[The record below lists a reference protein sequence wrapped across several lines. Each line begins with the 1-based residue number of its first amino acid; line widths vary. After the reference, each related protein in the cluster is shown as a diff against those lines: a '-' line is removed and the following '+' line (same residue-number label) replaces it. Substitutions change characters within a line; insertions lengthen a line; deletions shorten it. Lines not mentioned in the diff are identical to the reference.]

1 MNKVLT
7 PAPSGAEAVP
17 PAAPS
22 PPAIPPGF
30 TPREDLPVE
39 GATDPSDAPE
49 PTDAAPSAAPSAP
62 ESSPDPVPAPPGYT
76 PRYAAKEDDEDKSA
90 FSRILDALTASGKV
104 QAENRAYVIAEGNR
118 QRDERLSRINGA
130 VGDMLGPNYDPD
142 GEFGLDS
149 LEEFMR
155 MADVARSKSLVDQL
169 KKFRETYPEGDLLV
183 IPTEEGDI
191 PVARRSKSEPYA
203 RVVGLPAFSAA
214 VGSEPVVYGTMG
226 GVLGGTVGPFTGI
239 LGTVVGTGVGV
250 GVQIGTEY
258 LRGYGQGEGGAS
270 RAIKEG
276 LVAGAVDATFRG
288 AGAAVKA
295 VRGVSGATTFKQR
308 MELAEVV
315 NAVPEL
321 GLEPLAIGQTGPKFA
336 RGIYR
341 QVGATSQRVES
352 QITAQE
358 QSLLT
363 KFRELSN
370 DEVSALSQDAVLDVV
385 IAQHR
390 ELSELM
396 QFPILSRMEA
406 GDALQAAMETYRKA
420 QKAAISKLYGE
431 AMERSAEV
439 TFVLKDAQ
447 AVAREVQLGVRGR
460 GRPVT
465 EVVESPILD
474 ASGNPITSTKTTTP
488 TVALA
493 ETPQGALKSVVDD
506 LLALDPRVT
515 ELVTKGKVFPAFEQI
530 KTLRTRLFD
539 LKQSEDGGV
548 RREATKLWK
557 ALTTTMDN
565 PVSGDPGF
573 VEAYKTAS
581 MANRLFE
588 DTMEKTF
595 IARILKTD
603 TPENILKTLFRP
615 GNEKAVRTLKDILPP
630 PEFQKLQQGFVADIL
645 RAKSGQAGL
654 SRLDTFTYED
664 PRTLGLLLPRDQQQA
679 VRKFLLRRTQ
689 FEASPAQGILSR
701 QFTDAERVVQ
711 IVTKGTAG
719 ELADAVA
726 RGGGIDSRFA
736 DVARAGVYRHLLNE
750 STVTSRSGVEVL
762 DTTRLLNAI
771 EKFKATDKLNP
782 LFRRTDWQ
790 KLELFRRYAAPISEA
805 TDVGGGMMAGSLRQ
819 RAVDAPTEIASGGI
833 VQVATRLVRPLYANE
848 ITAKLLSRPA
858 SYSALTARP
867 STYNMVN
874 NGALALFLMTQEL
887 ERESQEPRPRVR
899 KQAPETA
906 K

>member
-1 MNKVLT
+1 MNDAVT
-7 PAPSGAEAVP
+7 PAPTG
-17 PAAPS
+17 AAPMQDAA
-22 PPAIPPGF
+22 PVAPPGF
-30 TPREDLPVE
+30 TPREDPPV
-39 GATDPSDAPE
+39 AN
-49 PTDAAPSAAPSAP
+49 DAAPASTPERVDAAPAEP
-62 ESSPDPVPAPPGYT
+62 PAEPPATPSGYT
-76 PRYAAKEDDEDKSA
+76 PRYAPKEGDEDKTVL
-90 FSRILDALTASGKV
+90 SRILDALTASGKV
-104 QAENRAYVIAEGNR
+104 QADNKKFAIAEGNR
-118 QRDERLSRINGA
+118 QRDERLGRINGT
-130 VGDMLGPNYDPD
+130 VGDMLGANYDPD

-203 RVVGLPAFSAA
+203 RVVGLPAFAAA
-214 VGSEPVVYGTMG
+214 VGSEPVAYGTAG
-226 GVLGGTVGPFTGI
+226 TVLGGTFGPI
-239 LGTVVGTGVGV
+239 LGVLGTIVGTGIGV
-250 GVQIGTEY
+250 GVQIGTER
-258 LRGYGQGEGGAS
+258 LRGYGEGEGGAP
-270 RAIKEG
+270 RAIQEG
-276 LVAGAVDATFRG
+276 LTAGAVDAALRG
-288 AGAAVKA
+288 GGSAIRAM
-295 VRGVSGATTFKQR
+295 RGVSGATTFRQR

-315 NAVPEL
+315 EAIPEL

-363 KFRELSN
+363 KFRELSS
-370 DEVSALSQDAVLDVV
+370 DDITALSEDALLDV
-385 IAQHR
+385 IRAQHA
-390 ELSELM
+390 ELTALM
-396 QFPILSRMEA
+396 TFPILSKMETGA
-406 GDALQAAMETYRKA
+406 ALQTAMETYKTVR
-420 QKAAISKLYGE
+420 KAAISRLYGD

-439 TFVLKDAQ
+439 TFVLRDAQ
-447 AVAREVQLGVRGR
+447 AVAREVRLGVRGR
-460 GRPVT
+460 GKPVT
-465 EVVESPILD
+465 ETVESPILD

-493 ETPQGALKSVVDD
+493 ETPKGELKAVVDD
-506 LLALDPRVT
+506 LLALDPMVR
-515 ELVTKGKVFPAFEQI
+515 ELTFKGKVFPAFEQI

-539 LKQSEDGGV
+539 LKQSDDGGV

-557 ALTTTMDN
+557 ALTTAMDS
-565 PVSGDPGF
+565 PISGDPGF
-573 VEAYKTAS
+573 VEAYRAAS

-595 IARILKTD
+595 VARILKSD
-603 TPENILKTLFRP
+603 TPEKIMKTLFQP
-615 GNEKAVRTLKDILPP
+615 NNEKAVRTLKDILPP
-630 PEFQKLQQGFVADIL
+630 AEFQKMQQGFTADIL

-664 PRTLGLLLPRDQQQA
+664 PRTLGLLMPREQQVA
-679 VRKFLLRRTQ
+679 VRKFLTRRAQ
-689 FEASPAQGILSR
+689 FEASPAKAILTR

-711 IVTKGTAG
+711 IVTTGTAG
-719 ELADAVA
+719 ELKDAVV

-750 STVTSRSGVEVL
+750 ATVTSRSGTEVL

-771 EKFKATDKLNP
+771 EKMKATDKLSA

-819 RAVDAPTEIASGGI
+819 RAVDAPTEIATGGL

-848 ITAKLLSRPA
+848 VTAKILSRPA

-887 ERESQEPRPRVR
+887 GRESQEPAPRVR
-899 KQAPETA
+899 KRASETA

>member
-1 MNKVLT
+1 MNDAVT
-7 PAPSGAEAVP
+7 PAPSGAAP
-17 PAAPS
+17 LQDAAPV
-22 PPAIPPGF
+22 APPGF
-30 TPREDLPVE
+30 TPREDPPI
-39 GATDPSDAPE
+39 AN
-49 PTDAAPSAAPSAP
+49 DAAPASTPEPVGAAPAEP
-62 ESSPDPVPAPPGYT
+62 PATPSGYT
-76 PRYAAKEDDEDKSA
+76 PRYAPKEGGEDKTVL
-90 FSRILDALTASGKV
+90 SRILDALTASGKV
-104 QAENRAYVIAEGNR
+104 RADNKKFAIAEGNR
-118 QRDERLSRINGA
+118 RRDERLSRINGT
-130 VGDMLGPNYDPD
+130 VGGMLGANYDPD

-203 RVVGLPAFSAA
+203 RVVGLPAFAAA
-214 VGSEPVVYGTMG
+214 VGSEPVAYGTLG
-226 GVLGGTVGPFTGI
+226 ATLGGTVGPFTGV
-239 LGTVVGTGVGV
+239 LGTIVGTGIGV
-250 GVQIGTEY
+250 GVQIGTER
-258 LRGYGQGEGGAS
+258 LRGYGEGEGGAP
-270 RAIKEG
+270 RAIQEG
-276 LVAGAVDATFRG
+276 LTAGAVDAALRG
-288 AGAAVKA
+288 GGSAIRAM
-295 VRGVSGATTFKQR
+295 RGVSGATTFRQR

-315 NAVPEL
+315 EAIPEL

-363 KFRELSN
+363 KFRELSS
-370 DEVSALSQDAVLDVV
+370 DDITALSEDAVLDVV
-385 IAQHR
+385 RAQHK

-396 QFPILSRMEA
+396 SFPVLSRMET
-406 GDALQAAMETYRKA
+406 GDALQTALETYRKA
-420 QKAAISKLYGE
+420 QKTAISKLYGE

-447 AVAREVQLGVRGR
+447 AVARDIQLGVRGR
-460 GRPVT
+460 GKPIT
-465 EVVESPILD
+465 ETVESPILD
-474 ASGNPITSTKTTTP
+474 ASGRAITSTKTTTP

-493 ETPQGALKSVVDD
+493 ETPQGGLKAVVDD
-506 LLALDPRVT
+506 LLALDPTVT
-515 ELVTKGKVFPAFEQI
+515 ELVAKGKVFPAFEQI

-539 LKQSEDGGV
+539 LKQSDDGAV

-557 ALTTTMDN
+557 ALTTTMDS
-565 PVSGDPGF
+565 PISGDPGF
-573 VEAYKTAS
+573 VEAYRAAS

-588 DTMEKTF
+588 DTMEKSF
-595 IARILKTD
+595 VARVLKSD
-603 TPENILKTLFRP
+603 TPENIIKTMFQP
-615 GNEKAVRTLKDILPP
+615 GSEKAIRTMRDILPP
-630 PEFQKLQQGFVADIL
+630 AEFQKLQQGFVADIL
-645 RAKSGQAGL
+645 RAKTGQAGL
-654 SRLDTFTYED
+654 SRLDTFVYRD
-664 PRTLGLLLPRDQQQA
+664 PRALGLLVPRDQQTA
-679 VRKFLLRRTQ
+679 VRKFLTRRAQ
-689 FEASPAQGILSR
+689 FEASPAQAILTR

-711 IVTKGTAG
+711 IVNSGTAG
-719 ELADAVA
+719 ELTDAVV
-726 RGGGIDSRFA
+726 RGGGIDSKFA

-750 STVTSRSGVEVL
+750 ATVTSRSGIEVL

-771 EKFKATDKLNP
+771 EKMKATDKLSA

-819 RAVDAPTEIASGGI
+819 RAVDAPTEIATGGL

-848 ITAKLLSRPA
+848 VTAKILSRPA

-887 ERESQEPRPRVR
+887 GRESQEPAPRVR
-899 KQAPETA
+899 KRASETA